1 MAASKKQ
8 RIAGWVLSGL
18 LAAMLIGMSA
28 SGKFTEW
35 EGKKEMFAKLGYKTD
50 TMLVIGVVEVVATVV
65 FLIPRTSFLGA
76 ILLTGYLG
84 GAITT
89 HVRVDDPFVFP
100 IIIGVLVWIAYALR
114 RPDVIKTAFGTGC
127 CRSGSGTEN
136 IPPQ

>member
-1 MAASKKQ
+1 MAASKTQ

-35 EGKKEMFAKLGYKTD
+35 EGKKEMFAKLGYDSD
-50 TMLVIGVVEVVATVV
+50 TMVKIGVVEVVATVV

-89 HVRVDDPFVFP
+89 HVRVGDPFVFP
-100 IIIGVLVWIAYALR
+100 IIIGVVVWIAYALR
-114 RPDVIKTAFGTGC
+114 RSDVIKSALGTGC
-127 CRSGSGTEN
+127 CRTNSGTEN
-136 IPPQ
+136 TLPQ